1 MICVEYSFLSDS
13 TIFHLVVK
21 PPKLP
26 LDKAKY
32 TLGKGNIF
40 ICKSKQKNCFYL
52 GEAKYTFGEARFHFN
67 SIEHETKQRKL
78 ALGK

>member
-1 MICVEYSFLSDS
+1 MCRICFFVGQYNISFGCETSYR
-13 TIFHLVVK
+13 
-21 PPKLP
+21 KLP